1 MGILQIIRSSTG
13 FHLVFYSVFSV
24 VLTILDRYLLVEQH
38 KNPYYLCFVASFLT
52 DHGGVVSRA
61 TVEKELKNISTIWI
75 SRERREAL
83 DSLALVLCSHFG
95 KPVKTSFLIRYLID
109 NFADKAVA
117 ELVAQHQ
124 PRRDK

>member
-1 MGILQIIRSSTG
+1 M
-13 FHLVFYSVFSV
+13 FYSVFIGYV
-24 VLTILDRYLLVEQH
+24 TILDRYLTIERH
-38 KNPYYLCFVASFLT
+38 KYPYYLCFVASLLT